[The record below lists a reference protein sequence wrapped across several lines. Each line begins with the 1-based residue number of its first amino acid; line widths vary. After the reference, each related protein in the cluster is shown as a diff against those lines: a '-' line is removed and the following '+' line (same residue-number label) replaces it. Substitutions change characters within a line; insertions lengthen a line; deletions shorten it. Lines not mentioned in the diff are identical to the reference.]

1 MSEPKK
7 DCGNWVRFVKTGA
20 SGLARAITGLR
31 GDLTSSWANLP
42 LRLCGLFRPL
52 ALAKSHAGAAT
63 VLVNEFDTSDLER
76 TSYDL
81 KGSSTR
87 LTGPS
92 LKLVHCYDAHARAL
106 GQFLLLHPA
115 VPAVYEWREFVVAE
129 GLRSYGSAITEN
141 RGAQRCLIK
150 LKFGQRLRPRN
161 VH

>member
-31 GDLTSSWANLP
+31 GDLTSSLANLP

-92 LKLVHCYDAHARAL
+92 LKLAPTIRHTDSKAIAL
-106 GQFLLLHPA
+106 LWL
-115 VPAVYEWREFVVAE
+115 
-129 GLRSYGSAITEN
+129 SAICSIDRSNSKQSSRRRTD
-141 RGAQRCLIK
+141 CIIK
-150 LKFGQRLRPRN
+150 SAPCSG
-161 VH
+161 

>member
-31 GDLTSSWANLP
+31 GDLTSSLANLP

-115 VPAVYEWREFVVAE
+115 VPAVYEWRARVRRGRRSTE
-129 GLRSYGSAITEN
+129 LRIGHYGE
-141 RGAQRCLIK
+141 
-150 LKFGQRLRPRN
+150 
-161 VH
+161 

>member
-1 MSEPKK
+1 M
-7 DCGNWVRFVKTGA
+7 
-20 SGLARAITGLR
+20 
-31 GDLTSSWANLP
+31 ANLP

-76 TSYDL
+76 TSYNL

-106 GQFLLLHPA
+106 GQFLLAPCKEAARSPA
-115 VPAVYEWREFVVAE
+115 LFW
-129 GLRSYGSAITEN
+129 GN
-141 RGAQRCLIK
+141 HK
-150 LKFGQRLRPRN
+150 
-161 VH
+161 

>member
-31 GDLTSSWANLP
+31 GDLTSSLANLP

-92 LKLVHCYDAHARAL
+92 LKLVHCYDAHARA
-106 GQFLLLHPA
+106 GP
-115 VPAVYEWREFVVAE
+115 VPAGSMQLSKDNAQEANEAMRNDPRSVRKTTHCGEF
-129 GLRSYGSAITEN
+129 LTFI
-141 RGAQRCLIK
+141 
-150 LKFGQRLRPRN
+150 
-161 VH
+161 

>member
-1 MSEPKK
+1 MRRRWQI
-7 DCGNWVRFVKTGA
+7 C
-20 SGLARAITGLR
+20 
-31 GDLTSSWANLP
+31 P

-106 GQFLLLHPA
+106 GQFLLAPCKEAARSPA
-115 VPAVYEWREFVVAE
+115 LFWGNHE
-129 GLRSYGSAITEN
+129 
-141 RGAQRCLIK
+141 
-150 LKFGQRLRPRN
+150 
-161 VH
+161 

>member
-31 GDLTSSWANLP
+31 GDLTSSLANLP

-106 GQFLLLHPA
+106 CQFLLAPCKEAARSPA
-115 VPAVYEWREFVVAE
+115 LFWGNHE
-129 GLRSYGSAITEN
+129 
-141 RGAQRCLIK
+141 
-150 LKFGQRLRPRN
+150 
-161 VH
+161 